1 MRRLLCD
8 VGGCLSVTAFRIG
21 EGLVTSA
28 ERVGE
33 GLVTSAERVGEG
45 LVTSAG
51 LVCTVGRP
59 SGDSNIFWTRQNIE
73 WAEPE
78 VGVTKYNV
86 LTSLYPWSLEE
97 ILIEELL

>member
-1 MRRLLCD
+1 MRRLLRD

-21 EGLVTSA
+21 N
-28 ERVGE
+28 

-59 SGDSNIFWTRQNIE
+59 SGDSNVFWTRQNIE

>member
-1 MRRLLCD
+1 MRRLLRD
-8 VGGCLSVTAFRIG
+8 VSGCLPVKAFRIG
-21 EGLVTSA
+21 NGLVTSA

-59 SGDSNIFWTRQNIE
+59 SGDSNVFWTRQNIE

-78 VGVTKYNV
+78 VGVTKYNI